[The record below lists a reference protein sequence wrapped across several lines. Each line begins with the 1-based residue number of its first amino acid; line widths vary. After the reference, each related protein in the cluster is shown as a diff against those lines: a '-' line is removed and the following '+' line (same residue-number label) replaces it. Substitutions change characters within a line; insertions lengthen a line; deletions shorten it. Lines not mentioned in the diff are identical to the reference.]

1 MSVVYI
7 EFGFVTI
14 KKIKKQK
21 KSRIYKMENFAL
33 IALSLLS
40 IGVIGMFLYLAKD
53 SDSFH
58 RAAH

>member
-1 MSVVYI
+1 LCIAS
-7 EFGFVTI
+7 GFVII
-14 KKIKKQK
+14 KKIKEKQK

-53 SDSFH
+53 SDSSH